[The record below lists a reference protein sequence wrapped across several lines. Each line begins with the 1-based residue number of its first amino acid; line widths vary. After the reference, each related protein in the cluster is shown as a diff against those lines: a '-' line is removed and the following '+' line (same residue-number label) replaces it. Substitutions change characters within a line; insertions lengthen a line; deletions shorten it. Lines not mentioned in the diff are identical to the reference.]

1 MPFHL
6 SFFAGRKALARVRE
20 KGLSPDMVR
29 VVAGAAGGPKW
40 IVLYGL
46 DHAVFF
52 SWLRLRERPLFLVG
66 SSIGAWR
73 FAALSCRN
81 AEAAYERFARA
92 YLGQRYQRR
101 PTPRELTQECVRILS
116 FFLGDDADGVL
127 LNPVMRLNILA
138 NRGKGPVS
146 SERKPILAA
155 GLGATAL
162 ANAACRSALGIFL
175 ERALFYDPRD
185 APPFFSMGGFPI
197 QRIPLRT
204 ENLSPALL
212 ASGSVPLVMSGIRD
226 IPGAAPGVYR
236 DGGLIDY
243 HLDIPFSPDE
253 DGLVLYPHYTDR
265 IIPGWFDKKLPWR
278 KPAASRMESVI
289 VVSPTRKFIEG
300 LPLRKIPDRDD
311 FLLFYKRDDDRI
323 AYWKAVLD
331 KSRLLGDE
339 FLDAV
344 ESGGI
349 RDRVEPIERMR

>member
-1 MPFHL
+1 MTFHL
-6 SFFAGRKALARVRE
+6 SFFAGTKALARVRE

-52 SWLRLRERPLFLVG
+52 SWLRLRERPIFLVG

-81 AEAAYERFARA
+81 AEAAYERFALA
-92 YLGQRYQRR
+92 YMGQRYERR
-101 PTPRELTQECVRILS
+101 PTPQELTRECVRILS

-127 LNPVMRLNILA
+127 SNPVMRLNILA

-155 GLGATAL
+155 GLGATAV
-162 ANAACRSALGIFL
+162 ANVACRSALGMFL

-185 APPFFSMGGFPI
+185 TPPFFPMDGFPI
-197 QRIPLRT
+197 QRIPLKA
-204 ENLSPALL
+204 ENVLPALL
-212 ASGSVPLVMSGIRD
+212 ASGSVPLAMSGIRD

-243 HLDIPFSPDE
+243 HLDIPFSSDD
-253 DGLVLYPHYTDR
+253 DGLVLYPHYTGR

-278 KPAASRMESVI
+278 KPGASRMEN
-289 VVSPTRKFIEG
+289 VVVVCPSRKFIEG
-300 LPLRKIPDRDD
+300 LPLMKIPDRDD
-311 FLLFYKRDDDRI
+311 FMLFYKRDDERI
-323 AYWKAVLD
+323 AYWKVVQD
-331 KSRLLGDE
+331 RSRLLGDE

-344 ESGGI
+344 ESGRI
-349 RDRVEPIERMR
+349 RERVEPIERMR